1 MNEIKCGDCAHF
13 HVQKRGSPKG
23 LEEIKSYA
31 LCGAKSVYHA
41 NNPDLPEGSQTTTE
55 PVAKPVV
62 VTREMLVTHCD
73 VARRA

>member
-41 NNPDLPEGSQTTTE
+41 NNPDLPPKS
-55 PVAKPVV
+55 
-62 VTREMLVTHCD
+62 
-73 VARRA
+73 